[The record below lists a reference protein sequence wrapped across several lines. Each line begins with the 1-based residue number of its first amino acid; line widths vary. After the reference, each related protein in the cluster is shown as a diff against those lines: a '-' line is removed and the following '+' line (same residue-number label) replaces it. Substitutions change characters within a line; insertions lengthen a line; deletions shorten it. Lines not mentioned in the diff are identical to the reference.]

1 MDREILTPL
10 QAAFLSH
17 FFATDVSRRFFLTG
31 GTALAAFHLQHRL
44 SKDLDLFT
52 LDDDALQDADR
63 VMGEVIQDLGLT
75 IGRARRVEHFRQWH
89 LVLPDEAPDHFLQV
103 DMVREF
109 GPQFGEREQAGVVI
123 VDSVEN
129 IGVNKVNAILGRTAS
144 KDFVD
149 LYFIL
154 QAGYDFQDLFAK
166 ARHKDPGLV
175 EFFFAGALLQVNRLT
190 ILPEMIKPVE
200 LETIQAFFTEIANE
214 MIDRLNPEQD
224 PYTR

>member
-1 MDREILTPL
+1 MPNDILTPS
-10 QAAFLSH
+10 QAAFLER

-31 GTALAAFHLQHRL
+31 GTALAAFHLHHRL
-44 SKDLDLFT
+44 SHDLDLFT
-52 LDDDALQDADR
+52 LDDDALDDVDR
-63 VMGEVIQDLGLT
+63 IMGDIIHDLGAT
-75 IGRARRVEHFRQWH
+75 VGRTRRVEHFRQFH
-89 LVLPDEAPDHFLQV
+89 LVLPGDGPEHTLQV
-103 DMVREF
+103 DLVREF
-109 GPQFGEREQAGVVI
+109 GPQFGQHQHVGSVI

-129 IGVNKVNAILGRTAS
+129 IGVNKVNALLGRTAS

-166 ARHKDPGLV
+166 AQKKDPGLV
-175 EFFFAGALLQVNRLT
+175 EFFFAGALLQVNKLT

-200 LETIQAFFTEIANE
+200 LETIQAFFTKIANE

-224 PYTR
+224 PYTK